1 MGSVSSTSPALLN
14 LLQSVATD
22 SPQFSSI
29 LSMPNVQSALRSA
42 SPGDLVQLSD
52 QALELQQVGE
62 LFGTSDGTQSSGFTS
77 TSDYLFP
84 GSSSDNPDTEP
95 NLMLQALQDSVA
107 LPGTTASAA
116 SASQVQPM
124 EGLFGV
130 PSTAASLTAASL
142 IDTLG

>member
-1 MGSVSSTSPALLN
+1 MGSVSSTALLN
-14 LLQSVATD
+14 LLQNVATN
-22 SPQFSSI
+22 SPEFSSI
-29 LSMPNVQSALRSA
+29 LSMPNVQSALQSA
-42 SPGDLVQLSD
+42 SPSDLVHLSD

-84 GSSSDNPDTEP
+84 GFSSDNTEAEP

-107 LPGTTASAA
+107 VPGTTASAA
-116 SASQVQPM
+116 SASQVQSM

-130 PSTAASLTAASL
+130 PSTTASL

>member
-14 LLQSVATD
+14 LLQSIATD

-29 LSMPNVQSALRSA
+29 LSIPNVQSALRSA

-62 LFGTSDGTQSSGFTS
+62 LFGTSGGAQSSGPTS

-84 GSSSDNPDTEP
+84 GFSSDNTDAAP
-95 NLMLQALQDSVA
+95 NLMLQALQASVA
-107 LPGTTASAA
+107 LPGTAASPA
-116 SASQVQPM
+116 SASQLQPI
-124 EGLFGV
+124 EGLFGL
-130 PSTAASLTAASL
+130 PSTAGSL